1 MGTVQT
7 FSACLREILN
17 RRGISAS
24 ELSRRMGFSSRT
36 SVFRL
41 LNGET
46 SHEKQREFV
55 KRLEELN
62 ALALTPE
69 QLPVLKEA
77 GVVDSGGK
85 GLLTIYRGFKLSMDG
100 EEAADYEEI
109 PVDAAVISSETELTE
124 ENITFGY
131 CTEFFII
138 HLNPSFQESDLD
150 NFREHLMRIGDS
162 VVAAYDSD
170 MIKVHVHSDAPGKV
184 LQMAL
189 LQINW

>member
-55 KRLEELN
+55 KRLEELCERLHAEFEASCRGLEAN
-62 ALALTPE
+62 
-69 QLPVLKEA
+69 VLWE
-77 GVVDSGGK
+77 GSEHGGK
-85 GLLTIYRGFKLSMDG
+85 MYGYTDNYIRLCRDYAPMMAGRIEKVTI
-100 EEAADYEEI
+100 
-109 PVDAAVISSETELTE
+109 
-124 ENITFGY
+124 
-131 CTEFFII
+131 
-138 HLNPSFQESDLD
+138 
-150 NFREHLMRIGDS
+150 
-162 VVAAYDSD
+162 
-170 MIKVHVHSDAPGKV
+170 
-184 LQMAL
+184 
-189 LQINW
+189 